1 MRHRPVPIEQW
12 GRDHWSTFA
21 YLMACVTTKAGRID
35 HRRMRCDRQLHPG
48 LAHEASLYGGPCPPT
63 RLKGDKQKR
72 KHDDWDCLDDIV
84 AAGLL
89 THVGTGIH
97 PGIVQALPPAW
108 PIAKWIW
115 KVEAEGGRWSAV
127 DLEAARAFGE
137 ESSSPIHVIDAAK
150 RLGGDGRIK

>member
-1 MRHRPVPIEQW
+1 MSPVPIEQW

-21 YLMACVTTKAGRID
+21 YAMACVTTKAGRLD
-35 HRRMRCDRQLHPG
+35 HRRMRCHPELHPG
-48 LAHEASLYGGPCPPT
+48 LVHLPPGLSGAFPGT
-63 RLKGDKQKR
+63 RLKEGKTLPR
-72 KHDDWDCLDDIV
+72 HDDWDCLDDIV

-89 THVGTGIH
+89 THVGTGMH

-137 ESSSPIHVIDAAK
+137 ESSSPIHAIDAAQ
-150 RLGGDGRIK
+150 RLGGDGKLK